1 MSDFLFTSESVSEG
15 HPDKVAD
22 QISDAVLDAILAQ
35 DKHGR
40 VAAETMVATGLVVMA
55 GQITTSAKVNYSEI
69 ARDVIKSIGYDDSA
83 IGFDYRSCAV
93 LTAYDAQSVDIA
105 QGVDEGKGLDLEQG
119 AGDQGLMFGYA
130 CDETPQLMPMPIY
143 YSHRLMERHGE
154 LRKDGRLPWLRPDAK
169 SQVTVRYLDGKP
181 IQIETVVI
189 STQHHPDVSH
199 EQIKEAVIEE
209 IVKPV
214 FPKHMLKYD
223 TKYLINPTG
232 RFVIG
237 GPMGDT
243 GLTGRKIIVDT
254 YGGYSRHGGGA
265 FSGKDPSKVDRSA
278 AYAARHVAKNIVAAG
293 LAKKCEV
300 QVAYAIGV
308 ARPVSVLVDTFG
320 TGTIADEKIGK
331 LVEKHFDLRPKGIIH
346 ALNLLRPIYLKTAAY
361 GHFGRDE
368 PEFSWEATDKAAALK
383 ADAK

>member
-40 VAAETMVATGLVVMA
+40 VAAETLVATGLVVMA

-105 QGVDEGKGLDLEQG
+105 AGVDEGKGLDLEQG
-119 AGDQGLMFGYA
+119 AGDQGLMYGYA
-130 CDETPQLMPMPIY
+130 CDETPQLMPVPIY

-169 SQVTVRYLDGKP
+169 SQVTVRYIDGKP

-214 FPKHMLKYD
+214 FPKHMLKDD

-278 AYAARHVAKNIVAAG
+278 AYAKNIVAAG